1 VAVDIR
7 HYLKIYKTIILGVR
21 GFGGSFYGRSPKQ
34 YLLGGMDNWLF
45 NESKYSGT
53 TSTGEKN
60 TLGIDSLNE
69 GILFAEFATNL
80 RGFDYATLFGN
91 NVMVMN
97 VELRIPIVQVLTS
110 APISST
116 FLRHLQFVGF
126 YDIGTSWSGKSP
138 FSDGGSANYDQIK
151 NGKFEINL
159 KNYLNPW
166 LYSYG
171 VGMRSTLLGY
181 YLKVDVA
188 WPVKNYEVGNA
199 SWFVTLGFDF

>member
-1 VAVDIR
+1 MNVQEGTRAKLTYLHYQGLNNAENSFSQVAVDIR

-21 GFGGSFYGRSPKQ
+21 GFGGTFYGRSPKQ

-69 GILFAEFATNL
+69 GILFAEF
-80 RGFDYATLFGN
+80 
-91 NVMVMN
+91 
-97 VELRIPIVQVLTS
+97 
-110 APISST
+110 
-116 FLRHLQFVGF
+116 
-126 YDIGTSWSGKSP
+126 
-138 FSDGGSANYDQIK
+138 
-151 NGKFEINL
+151 
-159 KNYLNPW
+159 
-166 LYSYG
+166 